1 MEGRLKIWTFLGA
14 NITVL
19 ERVRLRVLEVYFES
33 LDRFGLVLGILCP
46 FDARENDLILDFE
59 YF

>member
-1 MEGRLKIWTFLGA
+1 MGA

-33 LDRFGLVLGILCP
+33 LDRFGLVLGILYP
-46 FDARENDLILDFE
+46 FDAKENDLILDFE